1 MAEHCYSI
9 ATPQEQAAR
18 AHLCPGC
25 DRRGRAVSLVTV
37 QAQVAISLQAIAAP
51 PYWFCATRDCPVV
64 YFAADAPAITRDQIR
79 ERVFQKEPLDD
90 VLVCYCFRYPV
101 GLLRQSD
108 PDQRAAILA
117 EIVAGIQQGRCAC
130 TIRNPQGSCCLG
142 NVRGLLAGRERRDP
156 GASRLDLAT

>member
-51 PYWFCATRDCPVV
+51 LYWFCATRDCPVV